1 MEKMDKVEK
10 SDQIWQNG
18 QSWIKDKIR
27 KKITKFEKKNYKIKN
42 GKIDKIELR
51 KRTKFEKN

>member
-18 QSWIKDKIR
+18 QNSKENYKIR
-27 KKITKFEKKNYKIKN
+27 KKKLQNKKRKN
-42 GKIDKIELR
+42 
-51 KRTKFEKN
+51 